1 MTVYCVWAYDNYYP
15 TGPNDLKGV
24 YLTEEAAEVKANALI
39 AGRHFDIVEVT
50 KEVTK

>member
-24 YLTEEAAEVKANALI
+24 YLTEEAAEIKAKTILADRRYDHVK
-39 AGRHFDIVEVT
+39 VTTEVA
-50 KEVTK
+50 K

>member
-15 TGPNDLKGV
+15 TGPNDLNGV

-39 AGRHFDIVEVT
+39 AGRLFDIVEVT
-50 KEVTK
+50 IEVAK